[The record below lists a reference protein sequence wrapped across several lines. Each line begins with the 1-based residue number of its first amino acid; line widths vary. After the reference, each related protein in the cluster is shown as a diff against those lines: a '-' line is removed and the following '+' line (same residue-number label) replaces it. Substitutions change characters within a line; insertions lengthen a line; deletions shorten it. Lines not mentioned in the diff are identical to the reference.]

1 MAPKQANRQIMSWRI
16 AAQCTL
22 IILSFLPIYLM
33 RPAVEARAKPPV
45 PIADTEQHPVSPAFP
60 IP

>member
-1 MAPKQANRQIMSWRI
+1 MAPKQANRQIKSWRI

-22 IILSFLPIYLM
+22 IGLSFLPIWLM
-33 RPAVEARAKPPV
+33 RPAVEARAKTPV
-45 PIADTEQHPVSPAFP
+45 PIENTEQYPVSPAFP